1 MNSYGIESEIVITS
15 AYCDII
21 YSIAVKAEIISV
33 NKAMPFA
40 YLIRYYSDN
49 SDLVYDLKTNRDYVY
64 KALSL
69 LGGQYENYQ
78 RDIPRI
84 IEAIDIMIHAGVLI
98 YKDGMI
104 SSTNKLKMKH
114 TIFPFFL
121 KAIIESKKVSERQF
135 MREVIRNV

>member
-15 AYCDII
+15 AYCDIV

-104 SSTNKLKMKH
+104 SSTNKLKMKQA
-114 TIFPFFL
+114 IFPFFL